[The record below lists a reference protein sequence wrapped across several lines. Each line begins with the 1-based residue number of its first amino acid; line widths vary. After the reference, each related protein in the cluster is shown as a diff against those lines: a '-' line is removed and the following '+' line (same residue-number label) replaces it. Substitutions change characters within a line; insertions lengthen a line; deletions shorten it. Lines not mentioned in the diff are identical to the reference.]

1 MLLRIRWFV
10 VGALASLGVVG
21 YLAARLR
28 KARER
33 LTPSNLARHSKRAV
47 ADLLDSAAD
56 TIRPHEERS

>member
-21 YLAARLR
+21 YLTTRLR

-33 LTPSNLARHSKRAV
+33 LSPRNLARHTKRAV
-47 ADLLDSAAD
+47 ADLLDNVAD
-56 TIRPHEERS
+56 TIRPDGEQP

>member
-21 YLAARLR
+21 YLAAQLR

-33 LTPSNLARHSKRAV
+33 MSPGNLARHGKRAV
-47 ADLLDSAAD
+47 ADLLDNAAD
-56 TIRPHEERS
+56 TIRPDEEQP